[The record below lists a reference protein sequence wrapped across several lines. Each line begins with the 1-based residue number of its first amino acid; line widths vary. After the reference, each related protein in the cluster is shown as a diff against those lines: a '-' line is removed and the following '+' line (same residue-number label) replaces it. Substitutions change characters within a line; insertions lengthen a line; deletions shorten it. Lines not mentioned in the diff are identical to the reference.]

1 MNKLFTVLGGK
12 FKFSA
17 QDSDLEYL
25 FWQRKN
31 SPVSSDIKPP
41 LTHPEKPCMKWWK
54 LFNSYDANFNITI
67 SFQKWLADNMGQV
80 DSKRPMPSIQVQSLQ
95 TAHLPEKPRTPTP
108 AKALLNVPKQHI
120 R

>member
-1 MNKLFTVLGGK
+1 
-12 FKFSA
+12 
-17 QDSDLEYL
+17 
-25 FWQRKN
+25 
-31 SPVSSDIKPP
+31 
-41 LTHPEKPCMKWWK
+41 MKWWK

-120 R
+120 RQSGANKRLWGFKATFFVDIYTAQTAKSDNFPLASPTRDYSPEDV